1 MTLMRDLHRFL
12 LEIQRYTGAEELLM
26 DLIPEI
32 EEGSI
37 EYADNTQDL
46 MGIYERTGRSNKAVA
61 CARKELE
68 IFLKQEAPD
77 ENGLA
82 NVYSDVGYTLCSAF
96 KAKEAL
102 FYLDKAI
109 EIAKMFPEPVRH
121 KRFNLDRFLRNHA
134 RIQQQLGNFADALN
148 DLDEAEACQL
158 KMHGKG
164 SHYEGES
171 VPMVFLSTPQLRRT
185 DILHIQNETRAG

>member
-1 MTLMRDLHRFL
+1 
-12 LEIQRYTGAEELLM
+12 M

-46 MGIYERTGRSNKAVA
+46 MGIYERTGRSNKAVT
-61 CARKELE
+61 CAKTELE
-68 IFLKQEAPD
+68 IFSKQENPD

-96 KAKEAL
+96 QAKEAL

-109 EIAKMFPEPVRH
+109 NIAKGFPDPVRH
-121 KRFNLDRFLRNHA
+121 KKFNLDRFLRNHA
-134 RIQQQLGNFADALN
+134 RIQQQLGNFSEALS
-148 DLDEAEACQL
+148 DLDEAETYQL

-164 SHYEGES
+164 SHYDGE
-171 VPMVFLSTPQLRRT
+171 
-185 DILHIQNETRAG
+185 